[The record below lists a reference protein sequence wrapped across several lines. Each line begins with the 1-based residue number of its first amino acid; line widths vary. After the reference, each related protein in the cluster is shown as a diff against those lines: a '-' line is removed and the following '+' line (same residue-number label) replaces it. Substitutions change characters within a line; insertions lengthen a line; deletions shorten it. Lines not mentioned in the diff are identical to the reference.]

1 MLVWVPMAEPG
12 SGPLGLPGIAPD
24 SSCVVTGAASGIGL
38 AVAQM
43 LVGIGVQV
51 VGVDLAAGSLA
62 LARQAM
68 TSPDRFIPLA
78 GDVADPTIH
87 DRAAAMAIQMGPLGS
102 WVNNA
107 GFNIVGSAHSIEK
120 PEYERGMSVN
130 FGGVLWGTKAA
141 LRHMLPRHGGRIVNI
156 TSTQAVLGFPHFAVY
171 AATKGA
177 IISLTRQVA
186 AEYAG
191 QGIRCNAIA
200 PGVVSSPM
208 NDQLLAAS
216 ADEQEQRASLNALC
230 PTGRWGRTEDVAWA
244 VEYLLSPRAD
254 FVTGQVFVVDGGQTV
269 IPPNHHLWDAYP
281 DRPSPTKGQ

>member
-1 MLVWVPMAEPG
+1 MAEPEPR
-12 SGPLGLPGIAPD
+12 PLGLPGIPAG
-24 SSCVVTGAASGIGL
+24 SSCVVTGTASGIGL

-43 LVGIGVQV
+43 LVGLGVQV
-51 VGVDLAAGSLA
+51 VGVDLESGGLA
-62 LARQAM
+62 SAEQAM
-68 TSPDRFIPLA
+68 RSTGRFLPLA
-78 GDVADPTIH
+78 GDVADPAIH
-87 DRAAAMAIQMGPLGS
+87 DRAAAMAVEIGPLRS

-107 GFNIVGSAHSIEK
+107 GFNIVGSAHTIER
-120 PEYERGMSVN
+120 PEYDRGMAVN

-141 LRHMLPRHGGRIVNI
+141 LRQMLSRQGGRIVNI
-156 TSTQAVLGFPHFAVY
+156 TSTQALLGFPHFAVY

-200 PGVVSSPM
+200 PGVISTPM
-208 NDQLLAAS
+208 NDQLLAAAS
-216 ADEQEQRASLNALC
+216 NEREQRGSLDALC
-230 PTGRWGRTEDVAWA
+230 PTGRWGSTEDVAWA

-254 FVTGQVFVVDGGQTV
+254 FVTGQVLVVDGGQTV

-281 DRPSPTKGQ
+281 EGTVVGKG